1 MKESEIKRAIEKID
15 WALLGVLDT
24 VSRYEDI
31 LTMHLEKTSK
41 ETEDALQLV
50 KDLCDFM
57 IDDGSIDLSKVLQRI
72 FDECMDINC
81 GKHGDIKDGV
91 LTEERQDIVDRI
103 LFNVSSICWE
113 IQCYWNYINAPQSTI
128 IDGMGQ
134 QGENTKKK
142 ERKCH
147 KNTFEDIVQY
157 SKVEDGED
165 IGKKLVLERLH
176 YLIDG
181 KTGKAVGL
189 VIRKAWIDKLIT
201 DFPTMDTFKTEFV
214 INTDNGKGEKSNWE
228 AIRKYFGREKIEYDI
243 KANDIIILN

>member
-103 LFNVSSICWE
+103 LFNVSSISWE
-113 IQCYWNYINAPQSTI
+113 IQCYWKYIEEKRKTYMTPKNAPQSTI
-128 IDGMGQ
+128 NEGDGQ
-134 QGENTKKK
+134 Q
-142 ERKCH
+142 
-147 KNTFEDIVQY
+147 
-157 SKVEDGED
+157 
-165 IGKKLVLERLH
+165 
-176 YLIDG
+176 
-181 KTGKAVGL
+181 
-189 VIRKAWIDKLIT
+189 
-201 DFPTMDTFKTEFV
+201 P
-214 INTDNGKGEKSNWE
+214 TDNGHVEDSDFIEAKKTIIESYGKYIEKLDDFIIELRTMKPADFKRFYNKYIIGHFALKAFFEDCSKVVPWRNGEKGWNYE
-228 AIRKYFGREKIEYDI
+228 NI
-243 KANDIIILN
+243 KKQ